1 MIYWRGFA
9 WQDDSVGVRAPQV
22 TPASPTPFPEAP
34 GNDGQVAQESR
45 VTAWRWDRGTG
56 RLHSGSSPCY
66 SWGLLQDAPHPGLNL
81 RWGQGRGGGWGAV
94 PGVHSGWLPSNA
106 LPSSTWWLLTSDLT
120 EGCIRP
126 PLRPLSGPPGSH
138 GRHVHLLFQSSVAS
152 ESGAA
157 STSQIRQ
164 LRPSQVPT
172 TTSRGQSRTLAQTP
186 SLRHPLSITPQSQ
199 HPLQTSRHGP

>member
-1 MIYWRGFA
+1 MIYWRGFS

-81 RWGQGRGGGWGAV
+81 RWGQGRGGGVGGSPWG
-94 PGVHSGWLPSNA
+94 SLWLAP
-106 LPSSTWWLLTSDLT
+106 
-120 EGCIRP
+120 I
-126 PLRPLSGPPGSH
+126 
-138 GRHVHLLFQSSVAS
+138 
-152 ESGAA
+152 
-157 STSQIRQ
+157 
-164 LRPSQVPT
+164 
-172 TTSRGQSRTLAQTP
+172 
-186 SLRHPLSITPQSQ
+186 
-199 HPLQTSRHGP
+199 